1 MKFIETD
8 EVLIL
13 IKHKVFIL
21 FFFLLVP
28 QNVVKMTFLLNNF
41 EYSTF
46 SGI

>member
-28 QNVVKMTFLLNNF
+28 QNVVKMTLNYF

-46 SGI
+46 SEI